1 MQQWVLSV
9 AGIALLTVLC
19 DVILPVG
26 QTKKYVKTVIGIVVT
41 LVVVQPLLNFVGQ
54 DIPSEQVSVQPQQG
68 YIHYIETLQQED
80 VQKLQKALKNNGF
93 ASPAVS
99 FDVKKRCFEVVFTE
113 KYAQQLYEKAR
124 QAVLQA
130 ECRFSV
136 TFTWAT

>member
-93 ASPAVS
+93 ASPEVS

-113 KYAQQLYEKAR
+113 KYSQQLYEKAR